1 MKRYPSY
8 KDSGIDWIG
17 EVPDIWRIKKTKYL
31 FSLRNGEAAKE
42 ERGGDFSLYGANGVI
57 GEYPYCNINERKII
71 IGRVGASGE
80 VNIAEKRSWISD
92 NALIVNLNKGQD
104 FQYVYYLLKSIN
116 FPERTNK
123 TAQPLITAGFI
134 GNFFVPCPEH
144 EEQKAIADFLD
155 LKTAQIDDL
164 IAKKERMIELLKEER
179 TAIINQAVTKGIDSN
194 VGMKDSGIEWLGKVP
209 KHWEIKRLKYVA
221 NINPQRPDGI
231 PDETKVVFMAM
242 ESMNADGTYDNSIVR
257 PYSEVKT
264 GFTYFAED
272 DVVFAKITPCFE
284 NGKGAMLRNLGS
296 DIGFGST
303 EFHVLRAVKSKT
315 IPEYLY
321 FLTIS
326 GLFRELGKAFMQGV
340 AGQKRVT
347 NNFVQ
352 DFVIGV
358 PSVNEQKAV
367 SSFLGSKIK
376 QIDAQIGRE
385 EKSIEYLKEYRTALI
400 SEVVTGK
407 IDVREA

>member
-17 EVPDIWRIKKTKYL
+17 EAPDIWRIKKTKYL

-179 TAIINQAVTKGIDSN
+179 TAIINQAVTRGLDPKAE
-194 VGMKDSGIEWLGKVP
+194 MKDSGIEWLGKVP
-209 KHWEIKRLKYVA
+209 KHWEIIRLRFLC
-221 NINPQRPDGI
+221 NIATGDKDTVNREDEGI
-231 PDETKVVFMAM
+231 YPFFVRSQTVERI
-242 ESMNADGTYDNSIVR
+242 STY
-257 PYSEVKT
+257 
-264 GFTYFAED
+264 
-272 DVVFAKITPCFE
+272 
-284 NGKGAMLRNLGS
+284 
-296 DIGFGST
+296 
-303 EFHVLRAVKSKT
+303 
-315 IPEYLY
+315 
-321 FLTIS
+321 
-326 GLFRELGKAFMQGV
+326 
-340 AGQKRVT
+340 
-347 NNFVQ
+347 
-352 DFVIGV
+352 
-358 PSVNEQKAV
+358 
-367 SSFLGSKIK
+367 SF
-376 QIDAQIGRE
+376 
-385 EKSIEYLKEYRTALI
+385 
-400 SEVVTGK
+400 
-407 IDVREA
+407 